1 MFVYGNLMVK
11 VFKISIVFK
20 YILDLKYFNKI
31 LNYYIINF
39 EIIDYNKIIEKY
51 DFYNY
56 FVIIIFLVNFY
67 CFLVIK

>member
-1 MFVYGNLMVK
+1 MCVYGNLMVK

-20 YILDLKYFNKI
+20 YILVLKYFNKI
-31 LNYYIINF
+31 LNYDIINF

>member
-1 MFVYGNLMVK
+1 MCVYGNLMVK

-67 CFLVIK
+67 CFLVIR

>member
-1 MFVYGNLMVK
+1 MCVYGNLMVK

-20 YILDLKYFNKI
+20 YILVLKYFNKI

-51 DFYNY
+51 DFYNN

-67 CFLVIK
+67 CFLVIR